1 VVCDSDTALAAL
13 VLADGEVLAES
24 AGALDG
30 GLVHLSVLAD
40 LVGRAV
46 AGDAADS
53 LRAAD

>member
-1 VVCDSDTALAAL
+1 VVGNGNSAAGAL